1 LPQRGGIL
9 RHVKPVTS
17 QGERA
22 FRDLS
27 PSTSRPAIATRRTG
41 FEARWN
47 EPSARSPNVDGVEEL
62 CLPNGLVRLRR
73 VPNPLVPLVA
83 AQRWRHSL
91 LHAPESHTANA
102 GPIRRSSRS
111 RAPSW
116 PGTTDVHKADPCGHE
131 HCRQIVTAVRAAEGP
146 FQCAPA
152 IGRSGAGY
160 ACCSFPP

>member
-1 LPQRGGIL
+1 MAWLVQ
-9 RHVKPVTS
+9 
-17 QGERA
+17 
-22 FRDLS
+22 
-27 PSTSRPAIATRRTG
+27 PSLV
-41 FEARWN
+41 N
-47 EPSARSPNVDGVEEL
+47 EPFSDPGLIIDFRFGRRAASVRPRRFDAAVIAPTPARSHAFISQRQ
-62 CLPNGLVRLRR
+62 VRD
-73 VPNPLVPLVA
+73 PLVPLVA

-160 ACCSFPP
+160 ACCSLPP